1 MARNPT
7 PSKVHELRGS
17 FDKNPQRRR
26 NGEPVPKS
34 GVGPAPHHLDEY
46 EQQAWDELVGM
57 SIPGVLGDADRW
69 LVERAVRLM
78 AKSRRDPD
86 NFTGTND
93 GHLISCLSRMGMTPS
108 DRAKIST
115 PKADDDDGFDDL

>member
-7 PSKVHELRGS
+7 PTALHEVRGS
-17 FDKNPQRRR
+17 YDKNPQRRR
-26 NGEPVPKS
+26 KGEPEPKAGIGS
-34 GVGPAPHHLDEY
+34 APGHLDEY
-46 EQQAWDELVGM
+46 EQQAWDELVSM
-57 SIPGVLGDADRW
+57 ALPNVLGDADRW

-108 DRAKIST
+108 DRAKLAVSGES
-115 PKADDDDGFDDL
+115 DDQVWDDL